1 MQPSEKFLCSQCG
14 ECCRHIDLIPQLA
27 EFDRGDGICIH
38 LSGNLCNIYEN
49 RPEICGVDV
58 MYKKYFSALYSR
70 EFFYQ
75 LNMDV
80 CKELQHHKRTNI
92 ED

>member
-1 MQPSEKFLCSQCG
+1 MQPSEKFPCSQCG

-49 RPEICGVDV
+49 RPEICCVDV
-58 MYKKYFSALYSR
+58 MYDEYFSALCSR
-70 EFFYQ
+70 ELFYQ

-80 CKELQHHKRTNI
+80 CKKLQHFNMQM
-92 ED
+92 